1 MSVPI
6 LLYHQIGQLP
16 RRKMSGRSLIV
27 DPKSFYAQM
36 KWLKKLG
43 YKGISMREGMP
54 YIRGEKTGKVV
65 IITFDDGFVN
75 VLENAAPA
83 MAEFGFTSTNYF
95 VANQTGGSNEWD
107 QKSGAPFVPC
117 MTKEQI
123 REWADLGHEV
133 GAHTLDHAHLSQCSE
148 EEARR
153 QIIDSKKILED
164 ITGMPVPSFAYPYGD
179 NNASHRKIVEEAG
192 FESATT
198 TVRRRATAQDDP
210 FGIPR
215 IYVRRNDILPL
226 FLFKTL
232 LQRRK

>member
-27 DPKSFYAQM
+27 DPKSFHTQM

-43 YKGISMREGMP
+43 YQGISMHEAMP
-54 YIRGEKTGKVV
+54 YISGEKNGKVV
-65 IITFDDGFVN
+65 VITFDDGFVN
-75 VLENAAPA
+75 VLENAAPVL
-83 MAEFGFTSTNYF
+83 AEFGFTATNYC

-107 QKSGAPFVPC
+107 QISGAPFVPC
-117 MTKEQI
+117 MSKAQI
-123 REWADLGHEV
+123 REWAALGHEV
-133 GAHTLDHAHLSQCSE
+133 GAHTLDHARLSQCSHN
-148 EEARR
+148 EAHR
-153 QIIDSKKILED
+153 QIADSKKMLED
-164 ITGMPVPSFAYPYGD
+164 IVGANVPSFAYPYGD
-179 NNASHRKIVEEAG
+179 NNATHRKIAEEAG
-192 FESATT
+192 FESAAT

-215 IYVRRNDILPL
+215 IYVRRNDLLPL
-226 FLFKTL
+226 FLFKSL